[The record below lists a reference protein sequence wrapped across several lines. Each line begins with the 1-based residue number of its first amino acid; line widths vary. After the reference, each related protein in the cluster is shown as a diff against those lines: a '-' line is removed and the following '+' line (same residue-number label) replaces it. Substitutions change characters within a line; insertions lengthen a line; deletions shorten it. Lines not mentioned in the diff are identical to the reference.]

1 MWAACVSCLGPVPP
15 QTTEQ
20 AAFLSRS
27 ASPVGTPSLLSL
39 CRGANC
45 NTLFAFSVATFVEG
59 SAFHALLPGPRPT
72 GSQTVGRIAAS
83 SRPLPPR
90 VYSFMHVVI
99 RCLFVWTLVPLSA
112 SWEVRAHG
120 IPATHRPP
128 AVAMFVVR
136 PRLLLLSMWRH
147 VTHRR
152 DCVCVC
158 GHCGDGG
165 RMDRRLFC
173 SPAIAHPSFCLSST
187 FIDATCARRLAPTAG
202 R

>member
-90 VYSFMHVVI
+90 VYSFASVAARCLFLRVRCRPAFIPSRPLPPRVYSFMHVVI

-152 DCVCVC
+152 DCVCVWS
-158 GHCGDGG
+158 
-165 RMDRRLFC
+165 LW
-173 SPAIAHPSFCLSST
+173 
-187 FIDATCARRLAPTAG
+187 
-202 R
+202 